1 MKRRKSEDV
10 RLTFLGGSKNSV
22 TGSMN
27 LIEVK
32 QKDGSY
38 KGILLECGS
47 IQSTSNAIG
56 KDLSANRKMLDK
68 LPKDIISNIKYVFLS
83 HFHQDH
89 CGNLAYLN
97 SDNGFCGKIFSTYET
112 IEVGKDLIEDSV
124 NIQIKTIQ
132 KLKTL
137 GRKTKPLF
145 TKQNMYEMF
154 SNLESLPLDTKIDL
168 DDEISVKLLSNNH
181 CYGSCMIQLWIK
193 KLNGKVIS
201 IVYTGDMGSKLNQQI
216 NPFNSDRYNIP
227 KCNYLISEGTY
238 NDINRTLNKQIVKDE
253 LKRFKDTIKKC
264 VKNNRRVLISSFSA
278 NKGQYL
284 PCLLY
289 EMFHNEKWFNVNV
302 IIDGVLIHKIN
313 STYLKTL
320 DNEKREYFNK
330 VLNWDKIKTIKT
342 ADSTKAFLMKKEPS
356 IVISTSGFLTQGK
369 IVTYLSQYI
378 DSSNCTLIFT
388 GYFGDEN
395 SLGGRIC
402 NKNQKTVTI
411 DGQTKLKKAE
421 VFTFGNAFSG
431 HIQSNE
437 LINDLKNVQCDTL
450 FIHHSEGDNKYVLS
464 DKIREE
470 ARKCNNTMKVIAVDS
485 KNNCFDL

>member
-1 MKRRKSEDV
+1 M
-10 RLTFLGGSKNSV
+10 
-22 TGSMN
+22 
-27 LIEVK
+27 LIA
-32 QKDGSY
+32 DS
-38 KGILLECGS
+38 
-47 IQSTSNAIG
+47 
-56 KDLSANRKMLDK
+56 
-68 LPKDIISNIKYVFLS
+68 
-83 HFHQDH
+83 DH
-89 CGNLAYLN
+89 IGNLPYLN
-97 SDNGFCGKIFSTYET
+97 NDNGFKGKIFSTYET
-112 IEVGKDLIEDSV
+112 IEISKKLIEDSV
-124 NIQIKTIQ
+124 NIHDKTIQ
-132 KLKTL
+132 KLKSI
-137 GRKTKPLF
+137 GRKTRPLF

-154 SNLESLPLDTKIDL
+154 SNMKSLPLNTKIDL
-168 DDEISVKLLSNNH
+168 DDRISVKLLSNNH

-193 KLNGKVIS
+193 KLNGNTIS
-201 IVYTGDMGSKLNQQI
+201 LLYTGDMGSKYNKQI
-216 NPFNSDRYNIP
+216 NPFNGDRQTFP
-227 KCNYLISEGTY
+227 KCNYIITEGTY
-238 NDINRTLNKQIVKDE
+238 NDVTKILNKQIVKDE
-253 LKRFKDTIKKC
+253 LKRFKDTIKEA
-264 VKNNRRVLISSFSA
+264 VLNNKRILISSFSF

-289 EMFHNEKWFNVNV
+289 ELFHDEEWFNINIV
-302 IIDGVLIHKIN
+302 IDGVLIHKIN
-313 STYLKTL
+313 EVYMRTL
-320 DNEKREYFNK
+320 NSEQREYFNK
-330 VLNWDKIKTIKT
+330 VMSWNIIKTIKT

-470 ARKCNNTMKVIAVDS
+470 ARKCNNTMKVIAVDN
-485 KNNCFDL
+485 KNNCFNL

>member
-1 MKRRKSEDV
+1 M
-10 RLTFLGGSKNSV
+10 
-22 TGSMN
+22 
-27 LIEVK
+27 LIA
-32 QKDGSY
+32 DS
-38 KGILLECGS
+38 
-47 IQSTSNAIG
+47 
-56 KDLSANRKMLDK
+56 
-68 LPKDIISNIKYVFLS
+68 
-83 HFHQDH
+83 DH
-89 CGNLAYLN
+89 IGNLPYLN
-97 SDNGFCGKIFSTYET
+97 SDNGFKGKIFSTYET
-112 IEVGKDLIEDSV
+112 IEISKKLIEDSV
-124 NIQIKTIQ
+124 NIHDKTIQ
-132 KLKTL
+132 KLKSI
-137 GRKTKPLF
+137 GRKTRPLF

-154 SNLESLPLDTKIDL
+154 SNMKSLPLNTKIDL
-168 DDEISVKLLSNNH
+168 DDRISVKLLSNNH

-193 KLNGKVIS
+193 KLNGNTIS
-201 IVYTGDMGSKLNQQI
+201 LLYTGDMGSKYNKQI
-216 NPFNSDRYNIP
+216 NPFNGDRQTFP
-227 KCNYLISEGTY
+227 KCNYIITEGTY
-238 NDINRTLNKQIVKDE
+238 NDVTKILNKQIVKDE
-253 LKRFKDTIKKC
+253 LKRFKDTIKEA
-264 VKNNRRVLISSFSA
+264 VLNNKRILISSFSF

-289 EMFHNEKWFNVNV
+289 ELFHDEEWFNINIV
-302 IIDGVLIHKIN
+302 IDGVLIHKIN
-313 STYLKTL
+313 EVYMRTL
-320 DNEKREYFNK
+320 NAEKREYFNK

-450 FIHHSEGDNKYVLS
+450 FIHHSEGDNKYILAN
-464 DKIREE
+464 KIREE
-470 ARKCNNTMKVIAVDS
+470 ARKCNNTMKVIAVDN
-485 KNNCFDL
+485 KNNCFNL

>member
-1 MKRRKSEDV
+1 M
-10 RLTFLGGSKNSV
+10 
-22 TGSMN
+22 
-27 LIEVK
+27 LIA
-32 QKDGSY
+32 DS
-38 KGILLECGS
+38 
-47 IQSTSNAIG
+47 
-56 KDLSANRKMLDK
+56 
-68 LPKDIISNIKYVFLS
+68 
-83 HFHQDH
+83 DH
-89 CGNLAYLN
+89 IGNLPYLN
-97 SDNGFCGKIFSTYET
+97 SDNGFKGKIFSTYET
-112 IEVGKDLIEDSV
+112 IEISKKLIEDSV
-124 NIQIKTIQ
+124 NIHDKTIQ
-132 KLKTL
+132 KLKSI
-137 GRKTKPLF
+137 GRKTRPLF

-154 SNLESLPLDTKIDL
+154 SNMESLPLNTKIYL
-168 DDEISVKLLSNNH
+168 DENISVKLLSNNH

-193 KLNGKVIS
+193 KLNGNTIS
-201 IVYTGDMGSKLNQQI
+201 LLYTGDMGSKYNKQI
-216 NPFNSDRYNIP
+216 NSFNGDRQTFP
-227 KCNYLISEGTY
+227 KCNYIITEGTY
-238 NDINRTLNKQIVKDE
+238 NDITKILNKQIVKDE
-253 LKRFKDTIKKC
+253 LKRFKDTIKEAVLNK
-264 VKNNRRVLISSFSA
+264 RRILISSFSF

-289 EMFHNEKWFNVNV
+289 EMFHNKKWFNVNV

-411 DGQTKLKKAE
+411 DGQIKLKKAE

-450 FIHHSEGDNKYVLS
+450 FIHHSKGDNKYILAN
-464 DKIREE
+464 KIREE
-470 ARKCNNTMKVIAVDS
+470 ARKCNNTMKVIAVDN
-485 KNNCFDL
+485 KNNCFNL